1 MFETF
6 DHTADLGLRIEAE
19 TLEELF
25 VEAAQGITAQIV
37 ENVAEI
43 APTDELTIEKQGTEI
58 DYLLF
63 DWLDELIYQYEVHS
77 RVFVKFEIKLTDD
90 GFTATLRGEQVDRDK
105 HVLSHEVKAVT
116 YHGFSVEETEKGWRA
131 EFIVD
136 I

>member
-6 DHTADLGLRIEAE
+6 DHTADLGLRIKAE

-43 APTDELTIEKQGTEI
+43 SPTDELTIEKQGTEI

-63 DWLDELIYQYEVHS
+63 DWLDELIYQYDVHN
-77 RVFVKFEIKLTDD
+77 RIFAKFEINLTDE
-90 GFTATLRGEQVDRDK
+90 GFTATLRGEPVDRDK

-116 YHGFSVEETEKGWRA
+116 YHGFSVEETESGWRA

>member
-6 DHTADLGLRIEAE
+6 DHTADLGLRIKAE

-43 APTDELTIEKQGTEI
+43 STTDELTIEKQGTEI

-63 DWLDELIYQYEVHS
+63 DWLDELIYQYDVHN
-77 RVFVKFEIKLTDD
+77 RIFAKFEINLTDE
-90 GFTATLRGEQVDRDK
+90 GFTATLRGEPVDRDK
-105 HVLSHEVKAVT
+105 HILSHEVKAVT
-116 YHGFSVEETEKGWRA
+116 YHGFSVEETEHGWRA

>member
-43 APTDELTIEKQGTEI
+43 SPTNELTIEKQGTEI

-63 DWLDELIYQYEVHS
+63 DWLDELIYQYDVHN
-77 RVFVKFEIKLTDD
+77 RIFAKFEINLTDD
-90 GFTATLRGEQVDRDK
+90 GFTATLRGEPVDRDK

-116 YHGFSVEETEKGWRA
+116 YHGFSVEETESGWRA

>member
-6 DHTADLGLRIEAE
+6 DHTADLGLRIKAE

-43 APTDELTIEKQGTEI
+43 SPTDELTIEKQGTEI

-63 DWLDELIYQYEVHS
+63 DWLDELIYQYDVHN
-77 RVFVKFEIKLTDD
+77 RIFAKFEINLTDE
-90 GFTATLRGEQVDRDK
+90 GFTATLRGEPVDRDK
-105 HVLSHEVKAVT
+105 HILSHEVKAVT
-116 YHGFSVEETEKGWRA
+116 YHGFSVEETEHGWRA